1 MITDIMIPFV
11 AIALAE
17 LGDKTQLSVLLLS
30 TRTNKHVSLLM
41 GVMMAFLLVD
51 GFAIL
56 IGSWVTSV
64 LPADVLKIASGILF
78 LLFGT
83 LILMDSRKDDG
94 NEDRMSTTSPFLSG
108 FLLIFITEWG
118 DKTQI
123 ASALFATQYNAWL
136 VLIGTMAALCLLS
149 AMAVYLGKF
158 VLERIDK
165 KIISK
170 AAGLVFILMGISFF
184 VI

>member
-1 MITDIMIPFV
+1 MIADILIPFV
-11 AIALAE
+11 TIALAE

-30 TRTNKHVSLLM
+30 TRTKEHISLLF
-41 GVMMAFLLVD
+41 GVMIAFLVVD

-56 IGSWVTSV
+56 IGSWVTSI
-64 LPADVLKIASGILF
+64 LPANLLKIASGILF
-78 LLFGT
+78 ILFGV
-83 LILMDSRKDDG
+83 LILIDSGKDD
-94 NEDRMSTTSPFLSG
+94 NKEDRMLTTSPFFSG
-108 FLLIFITEWG
+108 FLLIFVAEWG

-123 ASALFATQYNAWL
+123 ASAVFATQYNVWL
-136 VLIGTMAALCLLS
+136 VLIGTMAALGLLS
-149 AMAVYLGKF
+149 ATAVYLGRF

-170 AAGLVFILMGISFF
+170 AAGFVFILMGISFF